1 MQNSIGH
8 SLGWVHLGWHLGSW
22 YYEYL
27 IHHIQLTLPS
37 IVNSW
42 LTYAACFGV
51 AFSYGGGLVAV
62 FSPILS
68 ALTQLIMLQG
78 VSELASAFPSSGV
91 SRCQEYFQWYAD
103 KRVLLFRA
111 SITTRIL

>member
-1 MQNSIGH
+1 MNS
-8 SLGWVHLGWHLGSW
+8 
-22 YYEYL
+22 
-27 IHHIQLTLPS
+27 HHMGLTLPS

-91 SRCQEYFQWYAD
+91 SRQEYFQWHAD
-103 KRVLLFRA
+103 NRDFV
-111 SITTRIL
+111 